1 MAIFGRLLKVK
12 KTRGKEVEDEV
23 EKDEEEEAEIE
34 KSQLMMIGIHEI
46 YTRRNVPGKVIGP
59 QKNLVLSDT
68 RRSSSQILGGPAHSR
83 IPQEHG
89 SDMH

>member
-1 MAIFGRLLKVK
+1 M
-12 KTRGKEVEDEV
+12 EDEV

-59 QKNLVLSDT
+59 QKNLVLSDN
-68 RRSSSQILGGPAHSR
+68 RGPYNPLRAIIQIA
-83 IPQEHG
+83 
-89 SDMH
+89 